1 VSCLDRTFAFTGL
14 LLGLIRINAQN
25 TLPHTLSVNCC
36 HHFFLVEKN
45 CHITHPRSKQI
56 YPPLPPLFFLYYN
69 NIYILKKNLLKKML
83 GASRLVP
90 SNPQAAMSRR
100 ARPEDAANH
109 ITVSIYCCWNILLLE
124 MDCNMYETFLVL
136 LFCCVVLC
144 CVVYPL
150 PSNFPL
156 PLLQVS
162 DPVQHSE
169 GVNKY
174 TSYRVDVRSPIISNN
189 NNNNDLTAPPAFSAV
204 LRRYSDFLW
213 LYEKLQTERPGAI
226 VPPLPEKQPMGRFNP
241 AFVEARR
248 RELERFL
255 RRLAIHPELQ
265 DSVSLET
272 FLRADD
278 MTFLAAKNSKG
289 TDGLVM
295 MYQQHQHQHQHQ
307 PPMSYQ
313 QQQQQQYQQQPGIM
327 PGMMGGSIMSGA
339 GGAMPSSPYGA
350 ASGFGPGMMGGPR
363 PKKEGFKRWFA
374 ETKTSI
380 SGDLVKSPD
389 DELFDEIQRY
399 IHGLDCQMKN
409 VSTQATGLVRKGKEM
424 ANGLFE
430 FGLAFNLLG
439 QSEADALGEALC
451 KLGETADQLSVLSAE
466 HSDQEAV
473 QFEDPLVDMIKMIH
487 AVKLALHK
495 RHEKRL
501 TYSTCLQEVESKTA
515 QLAKM
520 RAQIGMESKAYAME
534 MSLRRAQEHADIAR
548 DDFASV
554 SQRVL
559 REVDRFKRETTDDMR
574 TTVLEYI
581 RLQVAYNK
589 RMEQIW
595 ANLIPQLERVQ
606 LDPNAN
612 VVGDPGSGNATGPS
626 PNPST
631 TPGPENRGQGMG
643 GVSSNVPLPGQP
655 QIHSQPVIINNMP
668 NPQQPYMHQSTPPNP
683 FLSQSM
689 QAGTTLPPQPQQPPH
704 QNPGMLSVQYREGPS
719 GGF

>member
-1 VSCLDRTFAFTGL
+1 
-14 LLGLIRINAQN
+14 
-25 TLPHTLSVNCC
+25 
-36 HHFFLVEKN
+36 
-45 CHITHPRSKQI
+45 
-56 YPPLPPLFFLYYN
+56 
-69 NIYILKKNLLKKML
+69 
-83 GASRLVP
+83 
-90 SNPQAAMSRR
+90 
-100 ARPEDAANH
+100 
-109 ITVSIYCCWNILLLE
+109 
-124 MDCNMYETFLVL
+124 
-136 LFCCVVLC
+136 
-144 CVVYPL
+144 
-150 PSNFPL
+150 
-156 PLLQVS
+156 
-162 DPVQHSE
+162 
-169 GVNKY
+169 
-174 TSYRVDVRSPIISNN
+174 VDVRSPNS
-189 NNNNDLTAPPAFSAV
+189 DLSTTQAFSAV

-213 LYEKLQTERPGAI
+213 LYEKLQTERAGAI

-255 RRLAIHPELQ
+255 RRVAIHPELQ
-265 DSVSLET
+265 DSTSLDT

-278 MTFLAAKNSKG
+278 VTFQVAKNSKSEAVG
-289 TDGLVM
+289 M
-295 MYQQHQHQHQHQ
+295 MYQHQQMPY
-307 PPMSYQ
+307 PP
-313 QQQQQQYQQQPGIM
+313 QPGMM
-327 PGMMGGSIMSGA
+327 PGGMMGGSMM
-339 GGAMPSSPYGA
+339 GGAMPPSPYG
-350 ASGFGPGMMGGPR
+350 GGGPGGMMGGSR

-399 IHGLDCQMKN
+399 IHGLDTQMKN

-466 HSDQEAV
+466 HSDQEAA
-473 QFEDPLVDMIKMIH
+473 QFEDPLVDMIKLIH

-501 TYSTCLQEVESKTA
+501 TYSTCLQEVESKNA

-534 MSLRRAQEHADIAR
+534 MSLRRAQENAEIAR
-548 DDFASV
+548 DDFAAV

-559 REVDRFKRETTDDMR
+559 REVDRFKRETTDEMR
-574 TTVLEYI
+574 FTVLEYI
-581 RLQVAYNK
+581 RLQVDYNK
-589 RMEQIW
+589 KMEQIW

-612 VVGDPGSGNATGPS
+612 VVGDAAAALGPGSTNGPGAAAGNGQGSKIPAQGPGGAPS
-626 PNPST
+626 PAQST
-631 TPGPENRGQGMG
+631 G
-643 GVSSNVPLPGQP
+643 P
-655 QIHSQPVIINNMP
+655 QIHSQPVVNNMP
-668 NPQQPYMHQSTPPNP
+668 NPQQPYVQSTPNP

-689 QAGTTLPPQPQQPPH
+689 PVGAPPLPQD
-704 QNPGMLSVQYREGPS
+704 PGMLSVQYREGPN

>member
-1 VSCLDRTFAFTGL
+1 MF
-14 LLGLIRINAQN
+14 
-25 TLPHTLSVNCC
+25 
-36 HHFFLVEKN
+36 
-45 CHITHPRSKQI
+45 
-56 YPPLPPLFFLYYN
+56 
-69 NIYILKKNLLKKML
+69 
-83 GASRLVP
+83 
-90 SNPQAAMSRR
+90 
-100 ARPEDAANH
+100 
-109 ITVSIYCCWNILLLE
+109 
-124 MDCNMYETFLVL
+124 
-136 LFCCVVLC
+136 
-144 CVVYPL
+144 
-150 PSNFPL
+150 
-156 PLLQVS
+156 LQVS

-169 GVNKY
+169 GMNKY
-174 TSYRVDVRSPIISNN
+174 TSYRVDVR
-189 NNNNDLTAPPAFSAV
+189 PPNSDMTTTQAFTAV
-204 LRRYSDFLW
+204 LRRYSDFTW
-213 LYEKLQTERPGAI
+213 LYEKLQSERAGAI

-255 RRLAIHPELQ
+255 RRVAIHPELQ
-265 DSVSLET
+265 DSACLDT

-278 MTFLAAKNSKG
+278 VTFHAAKNSKIEG
-289 TDGLVM
+289 MGM
-295 MYQQHQHQHQHQ
+295 QQPQM
-307 PPMSYQ
+307 PYP
-313 QQQQQQYQQQPGIM
+313 QQPGMM
-327 PGMMGGSIMSGA
+327 PNMMGGSMMGGPMPPSPYGGGGPGGMMGGT
-339 GGAMPSSPYGA
+339 
-350 ASGFGPGMMGGPR
+350 R

-399 IHGLDCQMKN
+399 IHGLDSQMKN

-439 QSEADALGEALC
+439 QSEADALGDALC

-466 HSDQEAV
+466 HSDQEAA

-501 TYSTCLQEVESKTA
+501 TYSTCLQEVESKNV

-534 MSLRRAQEHADIAR
+534 MSLRRGQENAEIAR
-548 DDFASV
+548 DDFAAV

-574 TTVLEYI
+574 LTVLEYI
-581 RLQVAYNK
+581 RLQVEYNK
-589 RMEQIW
+589 KMEQIW

-612 VVGDPGSGNATGPS
+612 VVGDSAAAPGPGSTNALGATES
-626 PNPST
+626 PAQGG
-631 TPGPENRGQGMG
+631 TPIQGG
-643 GVSSNVPLPGQP
+643 AAASPGP
-655 QIHSQPVIINNMP
+655 QIHSQPVINSMP
-668 NPQQPYMHQSTPPNP
+668 NPQQPYMQQSTPNP
-683 FLSQSM
+683 FLAQSM
-689 QAGTTLPPQPQQPPH
+689 PSGGPPQPPQDPR
-704 QNPGMLSVQYREGPS
+704 MMSVQYREGPS